1 LLLPHFSDFRRAN
14 NNKVI
19 EMVENLVLLALEK
32 SGEIILGMLLEK
44 LWKWVVSDRNLQ
56 GASNFLKM
64 QVLILYLDW
73 ILLKTPLKSFL
84 DLPEENKQNACKN
97 TPKIL

>member
-1 LLLPHFSDFRRAN
+1 MLRHFSDFRRAN
-14 NNKVI
+14 NSKAI
-19 EMVENLVLLALEK
+19 EVVENLVFLALEK
-32 SGEIILGMLLEK
+32 SGEILLGMVLEK
-44 LWKWVVSDRNLQ
+44 LWKWVLSDRNLQ